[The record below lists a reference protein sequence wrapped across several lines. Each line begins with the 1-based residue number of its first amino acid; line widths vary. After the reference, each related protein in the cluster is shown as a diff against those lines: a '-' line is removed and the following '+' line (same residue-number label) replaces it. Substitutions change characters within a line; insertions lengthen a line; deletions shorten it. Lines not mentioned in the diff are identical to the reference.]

1 MNNIYSQ
8 VTPGFESAMAH
19 EASRVEQQFGMHRF
33 QVSGFSR
40 NTNRPYGFYF

>member
-1 MNNIYSQ
+1 MFIYDLS

-33 QVSGFSR
+33 QVSGFRSESV
-40 NTNRPYGFYF
+40 